1 MSIKTFTNTSST
13 KQSAGRRTE
22 AVLFDVRAGTAS
34 FVFYI
39 PNELRVVQSEPN
51 SLQNDGVWGVEKQ
64 KLGTWIGLRW
74 ARNLSDR

>member
-1 MSIKTFTNTSST
+1 M
-13 KQSAGRRTE
+13 
-22 AVLFDVRAGTAS
+22 LFCSMYRAGTAS

-64 KLGTWIGLRW
+64 KLGT
-74 ARNLSDR
+74 